1 VTAREVTGSLMTK
14 EGMRDK
20 DRADAAVLRRAI
32 EAIRERQVGCAGA
45 RRLAIDD
52 PDLDLDSVRLG
63 FHDDARGHAR

>member
-1 VTAREVTGSLMTK
+1 
-14 EGMRDK
+14 MRDK